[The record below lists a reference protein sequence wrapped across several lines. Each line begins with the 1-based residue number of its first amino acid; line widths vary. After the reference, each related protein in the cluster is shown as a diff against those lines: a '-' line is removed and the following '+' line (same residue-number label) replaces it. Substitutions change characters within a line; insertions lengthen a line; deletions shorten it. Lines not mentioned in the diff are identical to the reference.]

1 MALRADETP
10 YMVVRAPLVFP
21 EGVADAGDMSDGAV
35 DERVDLR
42 AGSLERR
49 KVRARAGTASKL
61 RVLATVSADVI
72 ALLVASLLAVW
83 MASSFT
89 EVPLLHR
96 LNGAFEEDFRIGLI
110 TLLFLTPYYL
120 AALWV
125 YGLYREPARS
135 VGGFNLGEGMVG
147 LTALT
152 AASWLMLIVFV
163 LTLGERAPVAPLIG
177 YWLVAIVA
185 IPIARWVGRLTIWT
199 RPSFHERVLIIGA
212 GQVGHSVAAKIAG
225 HREYRI
231 DLVGFLDDGEPR
243 RNGDRGP
250 ALPILG
256 SLADLDRIVAKDHID
271 RVIVAFSRAR
281 HNDFLRVVRACS
293 DTGVRVNIVP
303 RLFEVVSSRA
313 LVDDIEGIPLLD
325 VANAELG
332 AFNMSVKRVFDL
344 IVGGLICLVA
354 LPVIALVALVIK
366 LDSRGPVFFRQER
379 MGRGGKTFRIY
390 KFRSMHVGAEDER
403 LELAEEQ
410 NDYDGP
416 MFKLKEDPRITR
428 VGGALRRWS
437 IDELPQ
443 ILNVMTGDMSL
454 VGPRPLWVEEAK
466 QCRGWTQKRL
476 DITPGITGLWQ
487 VLGRSEIP
495 FDEMVKLDYMYVTGW
510 SLSWDIKLLLQTVPA
525 VLNKRGA
532 Y

>member
-1 MALRADETP
+1 M
-10 YMVVRAPLVFP
+10 
-21 EGVADAGDMSDGAV
+21 GDGAF
-35 DERVDLR
+35 EESAARTAAAAAR
-42 AGSLERR
+42 EAGARTRR
-49 KVRARAGTASKL
+49 PSHLLV
-61 RVLATVSADVI
+61 VATVSADI
-72 ALLVASLLAVW
+72 AALLTASLLSVW
-83 MASSFT
+83 VASSFDNL
-89 EVPLLHR
+89 PLLHK
-96 LNGAFEEDFRIGLI
+96 LGGGFDSDPKLGLVM
-110 TLLFLTPYYL
+110 LVLLTPYFV

-135 VGGFNLGEGMVG
+135 VGGFNLGEGLAG

-152 AASWLMLIVFV
+152 AASWVLLITFV
-163 LTLGERAPVAPLIG
+163 LTLGPQAPIAPLIA
-177 YWLVAIVA
+177 YWVVAILM
-185 IPIARWVGRLTIWT
+185 IPLARWVGRVTIWS
-199 RPSFHERVLIIGA
+199 RPSFQERVLIIGA
-212 GQVGHSVAAKIAG
+212 GEVGHTLAAKIAG

-243 RNGDRGP
+243 HNGQVGP
-250 ALPILG
+250 PLPVIG
-256 SLADLDRIVAKDHID
+256 SLGDLDAIVAGERID

-293 DTGVRVNIVP
+293 DSGVRVNIVP

-325 VANAELG
+325 VANAELSR
-332 AFNMSVKRVFDL
+332 FNMSVKRVFDL
-344 IVGGLICLVA
+344 IVGGLLCIPILPFLGIVA
-354 LPVIALVALVIK
+354 LIIK
-366 LDSRGPVFFRQER
+366 LDSPGPVFYRQDR
-379 MGRGGKTFRIY
+379 MGRGGKTFQIL
-390 KFRSMHVGAEDER
+390 KFRSMHVGADAKR

-416 MFKLKEDPRITR
+416 MFKLRADPRLTR
-428 VGGALRRWS
+428 IGGALRRWS

-443 ILNVMTGDMSL
+443 ILNVMRGDMSL
-454 VGPRPLWVEEAK
+454 VGPRPLRVEEAK
-466 QCRGWTQKRL
+466 HCRGWTQKRL

-487 VLGRSEIP
+487 VLGRSDIP

>member
-1 MALRADETP
+1 MANGTLE
-10 YMVVRAPLVFP
+10 
-21 EGVADAGDMSDGAV
+21 EG
-35 DERVDLR
+35 RDL
-42 AGSLERR
+42 
-49 KVRARAGTASKL
+49 GTAVARRAVGARTRRPSRL
-61 RVLATVSADVI
+61 RVAATVSADAA
-72 ALLVASLLAVW
+72 ALLAAALLAVW
-83 MASSFT
+83 IAGSFDGLP
-89 EVPLLHR
+89 VLRR
-96 LNGAFEEDFRIGLI
+96 LDGAFDSDPRAGLI
-110 TLLFLTPYYL
+110 MLVLLTPYFV

-135 VGGFNLGEGMVG
+135 VGGFNLGEGLTG

-152 AASWLMLIVFV
+152 AASWGLLIAFV
-163 LTLGERAPVAPLIG
+163 LTLGPDAPVAPLIA
-177 YWLVAIVA
+177 YWFVAILL
-185 IPIARWVGRLTIWT
+185 IPFARWVGRMTIWS
-199 RPSFHERVLIIGA
+199 RPSFKERVLIIGA
-212 GQVGHSVAAKIAG
+212 GEVGHTVAAKVAG
-225 HREYRI
+225 HPEYRI
-231 DLVGFLDDGEPR
+231 DLIGYLDDSEPR
-243 RNGDRGP
+243 HDGREGP
-250 ALPILG
+250 PLPIIGALR
-256 SLADLDRIVAKDHID
+256 DLDAIVAEERVD
-271 RVIVAFSRAR
+271 RVIIAFSRAR

-293 DTGVRVNIVP
+293 DSGVRVNIVP

-332 AFNMSVKRVFDL
+332 RFNMAVKRVFDL
-344 IVGGLICLVA
+344 IVGGLLCIPFLPFMAIVA
-354 LPVIALVALVIK
+354 LAIK
-366 LDSRGPVFFRQER
+366 LDSPGPVFYRQER
-379 MGRGGKTFRIY
+379 MGRGGKTFWIF
-390 KFRSMHVGAEDER
+390 KFRSMYVGADEER
-403 LELAEEQ
+403 LELAERQ

-428 VGGALRRWS
+428 VGSALRRWS

-443 ILNVMTGDMSL
+443 LLNVMKGDMSL
-454 VGPRPLWVEEAK
+454 VGPRPLWTEEAN
-466 QCRGWTQKRL
+466 QCRGWTQKRC